1 MKGRRREVGAEV
13 APFVDG
19 NNLPGRANVPM
30 DQQQHHREEDP
41 PRRLPQESQQSSR
54 PVEDLEWEE
63 WDPSSSPLT
72 FADHCLAG
80 SFAGVAEHTLL
91 YPLDTVKTCWQ
102 SQVLRSAAGGGGG
115 CDVASCGVGGG
126 AAAGGRAGDVAR
138 GGLEVSFRRGEGMN
152 GRGEGMNGRVR
163 AEEFGGR

>member
-1 MKGRRREVGAEV
+1 
-13 APFVDG
+13 
-19 NNLPGRANVPM
+19 M

-102 SQVLRSAAGGGGG
+102 SQVLRSAAGGGAGG
-115 CDVASCGVGGG
+115 CDVASCGVGSGGG

-138 GGLEVSFRRGEGMN
+138 GGVEVSFPD
-152 GRGEGMNGRVR
+152 GRGGGMNGRVR
-163 AEEFGGR
+163 RSFGGR